1 MWLWVVVRVLVDR
14 PVRGQRNQRQQG
26 DAEVAQGLEQAVQCG
41 LVDDWSADDGGAV
54 VLGGQVHAVEP
65 GRPTRSE
72 VSLDAD
78 LVPLGGHVISAR
90 LPVRWLVGVVVVAHE
105 ANVRTDL
112 VSAHHMMW

>member
-1 MWLWVVVRVLVDR
+1 MGVVVGFVR
-14 PVRGQRNQRQQG
+14 PVDSPVCLQWIQRQQG
-26 DAEVAQGLEQAVQCG
+26 DAEVAEGLEEAVQCG

-54 VLGGQVHAVEP
+54 VLGGQIHAVEP

-72 VSLDAD
+72 VSSDAD
-78 LVPLGGHVISAR
+78 LVPLGGHVISGR
-90 LPVRWLVGVVVVAHE
+90 LPVRWLVDVVVGAHE